1 MFNRYLFLTIIFLLF
16 SNIGLVKAQEK
27 IAFIDLNYI
36 FDNSNAGKK
45 FLKDIDN
52 KKKKL
57 IMKLKNIKK
66 K

>member
-52 KKKKL
+52 KKKK
-57 IMKLKNIKK
+57 INNEFKK
-66 K
+66 

>member
-57 IMKLKNIKK
+57 IMNLKNIKK